1 MSGQGLD
8 FAADKAR
15 ALALTPVSR
24 ETEQRLD
31 SFVEVLLLWQQRQNL
46 IATSTIPQIWT
57 RHVADSL
64 QLLPLAAGAKIWAD
78 FGSGGGFPGI
88 ALACVLAEQAG
99 AMVHLI
105 ESVGKKA
112 TFLSEAVRAT
122 GINAIVHHMRAE
134 DFAKSCAE
142 PVDVV
147 TARAVASLK
156 TLCDQALPLIA
167 KGAIGLFPK
176 GQDVDAELTE
186 AAKYWTIQATKV
198 PSVTSPDGRIVV
210 IRGLAKRKQI
220 AEPARKQPISPEI
233 ASDQGRPAEQAQYR

>member
-1 MSGQGLD
+1 LSGQGLD
-8 FAADKAR
+8 LAADKAR

-24 ETEQRLD
+24 ETEKRLD
-31 SFVEVLLLWQQRQNL
+31 RFLEVLLLWQKRQNL

-88 ALACVLAEQAG
+88 ALACVLAEQTG

-112 TFLSEAVRAT
+112 TFLGEAVRAT
-122 GINAIVHHMRAE
+122 GINAVVHHMRAE

-142 PVDVV
+142 PIDVV
-147 TARAVASLK
+147 TARAVAPLK

-198 PSVTSPDGRIVV
+198 PSVTSPDGRIVA
-210 IRGLAKRKQI
+210 IRGLARRKQTQNRH
-220 AEPARKQPISPEI
+220 ENSRFRQK
-233 ASDQGRPAEQAQYR
+233 

>member
-8 FAADKAR
+8 LAADKAR

-24 ETEQRLD
+24 ETEKRLD
-31 SFVEVLLLWQQRQNL
+31 SLVEVLLLWQQRQNL
-46 IATSTIPQIWT
+46 IAPSTIPKVWT

-88 ALACVLAEQAG
+88 ALACALAEQAKT
-99 AMVHLI
+99 MVHLI

-112 TFLSEAVRAT
+112 AFLSEAVRAT
-122 GINAIVHHMRAE
+122 GTNAIVHHMRAE

-142 PVDVV
+142 PIDVV
-147 TARAVASLK
+147 TARAVAPLK

-167 KGAIGLFPK
+167 KGAIGLFSK

-198 PSVTSPDGRIVV
+198 PSVTSPDGQIVV
-210 IRGLAKRKQI
+210 IRGLAKRKLTQN
-220 AEPARKQPISPEI
+220 RHQNSRF
-233 ASDQGRPAEQAQYR
+233 RPK

>member
-8 FAADKAR
+8 LAADKAR

-24 ETEQRLD
+24 ETEKRLD
-31 SFVEVLLLWQQRQNL
+31 SFVEVLLLWQKRQNL

-88 ALACVLAEQAG
+88 ALACALTERAG
-99 AMVHLI
+99 TMVHLI
-105 ESVGKKA
+105 ESVGKKV
-112 TFLSEAVRAT
+112 TFLGEAVRAT
-122 GINAIVHHMRAE
+122 GANAVVHHTRAE

-142 PVDVV
+142 PVDAV
-147 TARAVASLK
+147 TARAVAPLK

-210 IRGLAKRKQI
+210 IRGLVKRKQTQNRH
-220 AEPARKQPISPEI
+220 ENSRFRTK
-233 ASDQGRPAEQAQYR
+233 

>member
-8 FAADKAR
+8 LAADKAR

-31 SFVEVLLLWQQRQNL
+31 SLVEVLLLWQQRQNL
-46 IATSTIPQIWT
+46 IAPSTIPHIWT

-88 ALACVLAEQAG
+88 ALACALAEQAG
-99 AMVHLI
+99 TMVHLI
-105 ESVGKKA
+105 ESVGKKV

-122 GINAIVHHMRAE
+122 GTKAIVHHMRAE

-142 PVDVV
+142 PIDVV
-147 TARAVASLK
+147 TARAVAPLK

-198 PSVTSPDGRIVV
+198 PSVTSSDGQIVV
-210 IRGLAKRKQI
+210 IRGLAKRKLTQN
-220 AEPARKQPISPEI
+220 RHQNSRFRQK
-233 ASDQGRPAEQAQYR
+233 